1 MVTKLPRL
9 IPGSLKGHI
18 PVRGKGRVPGISGH
32 FMVYTLGKTSGMR
45 STTITFPLLI
55 KLQLI
60 RLLIL
65 LCDLYSLNN

>member
-18 PVRGKGRVPGISGH
+18 PVLGKGHVPDISGH
-32 FMVYTLGKTSGMR
+32 FMVYTFGLTSGMKNK
-45 STTITFPLLI
+45 TITFTLLI

-60 RLLIL
+60 TLLIL
-65 LCDLYSLNN
+65 LSDLHSLNN

>member
-1 MVTKLPRL
+1 MATKLPRL

-18 PVRGKGRVPGISGH
+18 PVLSKGRVPDISGH
-32 FMVYTLGKTSGMR
+32 FMVYTLGKTSGIR
-45 STTITFPLLI
+45 NKTITFPLLI

-65 LCDLYSLNN
+65 LFDL